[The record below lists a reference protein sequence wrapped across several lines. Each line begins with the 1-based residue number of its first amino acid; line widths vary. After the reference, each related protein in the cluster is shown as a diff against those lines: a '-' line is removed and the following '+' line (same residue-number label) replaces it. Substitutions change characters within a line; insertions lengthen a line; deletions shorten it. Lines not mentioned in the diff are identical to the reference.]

1 MSLRRSNRIYEIG
14 ERKYTEA
21 KNQMVFLGNKST
33 SKSTSNITEK
43 ANNVKEMYK
52 LVYATKEL
60 FHTYGKEEYNV
71 VFMRTYIN
79 SGYRVLNE
87 PSVPKGIVR
96 MIKPTIM
103 KAIKYA
109 EKYLQERGLLVRRAL
124 YKCEKNTSYDSVC
137 IIYSYL

>member
-21 KNQMVFLGNKST
+21 KNQMVFLGG
-33 SKSTSNITEK
+33 KSTSNITEK

-71 VFMRTYIN
+71 VFMRTYID
-79 SGYRVLNE
+79 SGYRILKE
-87 PSVPKGIVR
+87 PVPKGIVR
-96 MIKPTIM
+96 TIKPTIM

-109 EKYLQERGLLVRRAL
+109 EKYLQERGLFVRRAL
-124 YKCEKNTSYDSVC
+124 YKCEKNTCYNAVC
-137 IIYSYL
+137 LIYSYL